1 VTVQRSTAIG
11 PEWLRRHPLPAPDH
25 EGDKRARGQVLVVAG
40 AREMPGAALLCAV
53 GCLRA
58 GAGRLQV
65 ATTATAAPL
74 VASAVPEA
82 RVIALPETR
91 GGALAS
97 AARARLDAL
106 AAEADTVVVGPGL
119 LDAPVAARM
128 LAGWLGALPAIPA
141 IVDASALCALPYLE
155 RAAMDR
161 TAALVLTPHA
171 GEAARLVGEPR
182 EDVEADR
189 LGYAVQIAERF
200 EAICVMKGA
209 TTFVVSPGRGGPRGV
224 LENSRGNVGLAMS
237 GSGDTLAGIIA
248 GLAARGT
255 DPLHAAAW
263 GVHLH
268 AAAAEAIAAR
278 QGMLGF
284 LARELLDEIPAIM
297 NRLPMQRRAAAR
309 GRASGSMRGSR

>member
-1 VTVQRSTAIG
+1 MSTSRPTPIDAT
-11 PEWLRRHPLPAPDH
+11 WLRRHPLPAPDH

-40 AREMPGAALLCAV
+40 AGEMPGAAVLCAV

-65 ATTATAAPL
+65 ATTAAAAPL
-74 VASAVPEA
+74 VASVVPEA

-91 GGALAS
+91 GGALAK

-106 AAEADTVVVGPGL
+106 AADADSVVVGPGL
-119 LDAPVAARM
+119 LDADVTARM
-128 LAGWLGALPAIPA
+128 LAGWLRALPAIPA
-141 IVDASALCALPYLE
+141 VVDAAALCALPCF
-155 RAAMDR
+155 RPDADRGAA
-161 TAALVLTPHA
+161 TLILTPHA
-171 GEAARLVGEPR
+171 GEAARLLGRPR
-182 EDVEADR
+182 ESIEADR
-189 LGYAVQIAERF
+189 LGCALEIVERF
-200 EAICVMKGA
+200 DATCVMKGA
-209 TTFVVSPGRGGPRGV
+209 TSYVVGPGTRHARPSV

-237 GSGDTLAGIIA
+237 GSGDTLAGIVA

-255 DPLHAAAW
+255 DPLEAAAW

-278 QGMLGF
+278 QGVLGF

-297 NRLPMQRRAAAR
+297 NRMPLRKPR
-309 GRASGSMRGSR
+309 

>member
-1 VTVQRSTAIG
+1 MSDARPVAIDAA
-11 PEWLRRHPLPAPDH
+11 WLRRHPLPAPDH

-40 AREMPGAALLCAV
+40 AGEMPGAAVLSAV

-65 ATTATAAPL
+65 ATTSSASPL

-91 GGALAS
+91 SGALAK

-106 AAEADTVVVGPGL
+106 AADADAIVVGPGL
-119 LDAPVAARM
+119 LDSDATARM
-128 LAGWLGALPAIPA
+128 LAGWLRGLPAIPVV
-141 IVDASALCALPYLE
+141 VDA
-155 RAAMDR
+155 
-161 TAALVLTPHA
+161 AALGAFLYWGDAVTDGGAMLILTPHA
-171 GEAARLVGEPR
+171 GEAARLLGCPR
-182 EDVEADR
+182 EDVEANR
-189 LGYAVQIAERF
+189 LRHATQIVHRYGAV
-200 EAICVMKGA
+200 CVMKGA
-209 TTFVVSPGRGGPRGV
+209 TSYVVGPGANPTRPVV

-237 GSGDTLAGIIA
+237 GSGDTLAGIVG
-248 GLAARGT
+248 GLAARGA
-255 DPLHAAAW
+255 DPLQAAAW

-278 QGMLGF
+278 QGVLGF

-297 NRLPMQRRAAAR
+297 NRAPLRKQR
-309 GRASGSMRGSR
+309 